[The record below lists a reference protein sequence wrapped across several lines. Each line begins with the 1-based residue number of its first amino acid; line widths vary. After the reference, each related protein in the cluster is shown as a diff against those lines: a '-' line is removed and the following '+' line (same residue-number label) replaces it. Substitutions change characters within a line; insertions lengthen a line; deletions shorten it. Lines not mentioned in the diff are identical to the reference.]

1 MTSQVSRGL
10 EVASA
15 EKLSH
20 CKARKLGTGL
30 PDRDADKEF
39 LRVFFLL
46 FKFPEQTK
54 NWSSAA
60 AGFSLPPSPSSLV
73 YSRSPHPPNVLIRL
87 KKLLP
92 HISFIPSQA
101 NLKK

>member
-1 MTSQVSRGL
+1 M
-10 EVASA
+10 
-15 EKLSH
+15 
-20 CKARKLGTGL
+20 

-73 YSRSPHPPNVLIRL
+73 YSRSPHPPNVLTRL
-87 KKLLP
+87 RKLLP

-101 NLKK
+101 NLKKLKKKKKLPLGSW